1 MPRTTVL
8 LAIAGLALSASLAL
22 AEPQF
27 VLRYPGGVP
36 QVSITG
42 EYAGSTYTVWRQ
54 PVEGGLPTP
63 ITNQSILCLGSCYA
77 QDPSAV
83 PGTSYLYLFE
93 LVMPTESGVVPV
105 TFGPYRATISP
116 ALARPVGV
124 FVYPNPGRGPTGV
137 QIHLAGAGH
146 PGEAGVAGDLSV
158 FDLAGRR
165 VRTIQQGVF
174 ARGLTTLS
182 WDGRDERGDELR
194 AGVYLLRFSAAGS
207 AATARI
213 VRR

>member
-8 LAIAGLALSASLAL
+8 LTIAALALSASLAM

-42 EYAGSTYTVWRQ
+42 DYPGSTYTVWRQ
-54 PVEGGLPTP
+54 PVTGGEPTR
-63 ITNQSILCLGSCYA
+63 ITDQTVLCLGSCYA
-77 QDPSAV
+77 QDATAV
-83 PGTSYLYLFE
+83 PGTSYLYVFE
-93 LVMPTESGVVPV
+93 MTVPTDTGARLV

-116 ALARPVGV
+116 ALARPVGL

-137 QIHLAGAGH
+137 QLHIAGA
-146 PGEAGVAGDLSV
+146 PGESAVAGDV
-158 FDLAGRR
+158 AIFDLTGRR
-165 VRTIQQGVF
+165 VRMIRQGEF

-182 WDGRDERGDELR
+182 WDGRDERGEELR
-194 AGVYLLRFSAAGS
+194 SGVYLLRFSAAGS
-207 AATARI
+207 AAVFRI

>member
-8 LAIAGLALSASLAL
+8 PAIAALALSASLAL

-54 PVEGGLPTP
+54 PAEGGLPTL

-77 QDPSAV
+77 QDPAAV
-83 PGTSYLYLFE
+83 PGMSYLYGFE
-93 LVMPTESGVVPV
+93 LVMPTETGLMPV

-137 QIHLAGAGH
+137 QIHLAGA
-146 PGEAGVAGDLSV
+146 PGEAGASGEVAV
-158 FDLAGRR
+158 FDLTGRR
-165 VRTIQQGVF
+165 VRTIQRGTF

-194 AGVYLLRFSAAGS
+194 AGVYLLRFSAGES
-207 AATARI
+207 AAIARI

>member
-1 MPRTTVL
+1 MPRTTLL

-42 EYAGSTYTVWRQ
+42 DYPGSTYTVWRQ
-54 PVEGGLPTP
+54 PVEGGLPTR
-63 ITNQSILCLGSCYA
+63 ITDQTILCMGSCYA

-83 PGTSYLYLFE
+83 PGSSYLYRFE
-93 LVMPTESGVVPV
+93 LVLPTETGLIPV

-116 ALARPVGV
+116 ALARTVGV
-124 FVYPNPGRGPTGV
+124 FVYPNPGRGPTGI
-137 QIHLAGAGH
+137 QIHLAGAA
-146 PGEAGVAGDLSV
+146 GEAGLTGDLTV
-158 FDLAGRR
+158 FDPTGRR

-194 AGVYLLRFSAAGS
+194 SGVYLLRFSAAGS
-207 AATARI
+207 SAIARI